1 MTPSPVPIAARP
13 TVSPARSRR
22 AIIKILVVA
31 PSWIGDTIMMQPLLM
46 RLLARQPDAAIHVLA
61 PAWSAPLLARMPEV
75 TASIEN
81 PFAHGAFDW
90 AGRRA
95 LGRRLKDEGFAESY
109 VLPNSWKSALVPY
122 FAGIKKRTGYTGE
135 ARYFLLN
142 ERHALDASAWP
153 RLVDRYAALAGP
165 AKATTPEPRLT
176 STVEQQRAAR
186 AALGLPLDVA
196 PVVFCPGAE
205 YGPAKRWPVRHF
217 ARLAKLLAQKVGA
230 GGTALG
236 RHADSM
242 GTAIGR
248 HADNMGTAVDRP
260 ADSMGTAVW
269 IVGSAKDAPVGDAIA
284 RLAEGAALNL
294 CGRTNLEQAIDLIAG
309 AAAVV
314 SNDSGLMHVAAALD
328 RPLVALYGSSSPGYT
343 PPLSARATI
352 LSLGLECSPCF
363 KRECPLGH
371 LHCLENLT
379 PERVLAAMA
388 IQTT

>member
-1 MTPSPVPIAARP
+1 
-13 TVSPARSRR
+13 
-22 AIIKILVVA
+22 
-31 PSWIGDTIMMQPLLM
+31 MMQPLLM

-95 LGRRLKDEGFAESY
+95 LGRRLKDEGFAETY

-165 AKATTPEPRLT
+165 AKGATPEPRLT
-176 STVEQQRAAR
+176 STAEQQRAAR

-205 YGPAKRWPVRHF
+205 YGPAKRWPVHHF
-217 ARLAKLLAQKVGA
+217 AALAQQLASKVTPPSLPASLPQGERGDRQLPSPLA
-230 GGTALG
+230 GEGLRERGGVGTAQ
-236 RHADSM
+236 
-242 GTAIGR
+242 
-248 HADNMGTAVDRP
+248 
-260 ADSMGTAVW
+260 VW
-269 IVGSAKDAPVGDAIA
+269 IIGSTKDAPVGDAIA